1 MIEEIKT
8 DNNCIVKAFENNP
21 ISIIKENIDDK
32 KIYCFKANDVGK
44 VLGILNI
51 RQSIQNYDDDERV
64 VRKVYDPQGTL
75 QDTIFLTSGG
85 VYRLLYNSK
94 KEVAKKFRK
103 WAGSI
108 LDDIIFNESAELK
121 KQLKEKEEQ
130 LQLKENDL
138 EAQKLLVKKKDKE
151 LKQMAKKISLD
162 WLYVAVTDNVQGV
175 SKIGITE
182 EILKRI
188 DGHLSSNHGFKYVFT
203 YQSKNNK
210 LIEKCIKAMLDPFIT
225 NKNEWFN
232 IESCDLI
239 YLVEFFIELF
249 DKNNGSEDPKLIID
263 FIKNISKKELPQEF
277 ICNELY
283 DDFFETNIEIDNN
296 GDKNYKCTLISIQ
309 KEFEKY
315 LKEHGFNK
323 QIRANVKFLDVYTL
337 DIKRYVKY
345 KFNKTC
351 ERINIDDAKS
361 NIHIGGTFGFCGF
374 RMKKLYVDAYFD
386 DNIYKNFIGQYLVVT
401 ESEDTVSL
409 SQILAVFNKYL
420 KDNNIDSKLIK
431 QKDYFKTS
439 FREELLKII
448 ETFIGVKAIK
458 RTNNSKRNG
467 YSFFTGIK
475 LII

>member
-1 MIEEIKT
+1 MET
-8 DNNCIVKAFENNP
+8 
-21 ISIIKENIDDK
+21 
-32 KIYCFKANDVGK
+32 FKSLCLLANT
-44 VLGILNI
+44 
-51 RQSIQNYDDDERV
+51 ERSKG
-64 VRKVYDPQGTL
+64 VRKYYFKLEQTL
-75 QDTIFLTSGG
+75 HELIQ
-85 VYRLLYNSK
+85 
-94 KEVAKKFRK
+94 EQA
-103 WAGSI
+103 
-108 LDDIIFNESAELK
+108 EELK

-138 EAQKLLVKKKDKE
+138 QSQKLLVKKKDKE

-188 DGHLSSNHGFKYVFT
+188 DGHLSSNPGFKYVFT

-315 LKEHGFNK
+315 LREHGFNK

-386 DNIYKNFIGQYLVVT
+386 DNIYKNFIAQYLVAT

-409 SQILAVFNKYL
+409 SQILTVFNKYL

-458 RTNNSKRNG
+458 KTTNSKRNG

-475 LII
+475 LIV

>member
-1 MIEEIKT
+1 
-8 DNNCIVKAFENNP
+8 
-21 ISIIKENIDDK
+21 
-32 KIYCFKANDVGK
+32 
-44 VLGILNI
+44 
-51 RQSIQNYDDDERV
+51 
-64 VRKVYDPQGTL
+64 
-75 QDTIFLTSGG
+75 
-85 VYRLLYNSK
+85 
-94 KEVAKKFRK
+94 
-103 WAGSI
+103 
-108 LDDIIFNESAELK
+108 
-121 KQLKEKEEQ
+121 
-130 LQLKENDL
+130 
-138 EAQKLLVKKKDKE
+138 
-151 LKQMAKKISLD
+151 
-162 WLYVAVTDNVQGV
+162 
-175 SKIGITE
+175 
-182 EILKRI
+182 
-188 DGHLSSNHGFKYVFT
+188 
-203 YQSKNNK
+203 
-210 LIEKCIKAMLDPFIT
+210 
-225 NKNEWFN
+225 
-232 IESCDLI
+232 
-239 YLVEFFIELF
+239 
-249 DKNNGSEDPKLIID
+249 
-263 FIKNISKKELPQEF
+263 
-277 ICNELY
+277 
-283 DDFFETNIEIDNN
+283 
-296 GDKNYKCTLISIQ
+296 
-309 KEFEKY
+309 
-315 LKEHGFNK
+315 
-323 QIRANVKFLDVYTL
+323 L